1 MDKFSELKR
10 MAEKCPV
17 QRFEPFIGRAGGRG
31 TQAIFN
37 ADTKGEVITWS
48 GFDSSDVTSRTG
60 REAIARFVAAV
71 DPETVL
77 SLLAALEFEKQN
89 NSGVAGMV
97 EDYET
102 KLEAKDER
110 IAELEEDRRQLN
122 LIINSEANRAD
133 AAEKRVA
140 ELSELETQVK
150 VWESAATKHLARA
163 EEAEKRLATPV
174 RLPEAHSTLFRQH
187 IRSDYKS
194 LQAFKADEV
203 IAALR
208 EQGFTVEGDEQS

>member
-10 MAEKCPV
+10 LAEKCPV

-77 SLLAALEFEKQN
+77 ALLAELDSWKRLAELRGENWEKDISN
-89 NSGVAGMV
+89 L
-97 EDYET
+97 
-102 KLEAKDER
+102 LEARER
-110 IAELEEDRRQLN
+110 IAELEQKERHSERQNVIDGLAGAGESWADIEEYMVKWDEARRN
-122 LIINSEANRAD
+122 
-133 AAEKRVA
+133 
-140 ELSELETQVK
+140 
-150 VWESAATKHLARA
+150 
-163 EEAEKRLATPV
+163 
-174 RLPEAHSTLFRQH
+174 
-187 IRSDYKS
+187 
-194 LQAFKADEV
+194 
-203 IAALR
+203 
-208 EQGFTVEGDEQS
+208 G